1 MTRTLVVTVGSD
13 AHPFNRLVDAM
24 DGWLVATSHDVEAI
38 IQFGTSRAPA
48 HPELWRGA
56 SPYLPFSELQS
67 ALAEA
72 DIVVTQ
78 GGPTGITEARRLG
91 TQPIVMPRTHERG
104 EHVDGHQVAFCRQL
118 ARAGQITLVETTE
131 MLLRALDAALDSPS
145 TSYLAPGED
154 PAVAAAVDRFA
165 MLVRDLRPRGRAR
178 RKAGRSS

>member
-1 MTRTLVVTVGSD
+1 MVTVGSD
-13 AHPFNRLVDAM
+13 AHPFNRLVEAV
-24 DGWLVATSHDVEAI
+24 DGWLVATSHDVEAV
-38 IQFGTSRAPA
+38 IQFGTSGAPA
-48 HPELWRGA
+48 HPELWRLA

-67 ALAEA
+67 VLTEA

-131 MLLRALDAALDSPS
+131 LLLQALDAALDSPS
-145 TSYLAPGED
+145 ASHLAPGED
-154 PAVAAAVDRFA
+154 PAVAAAVDRFGV
-165 MLVRDLRPRGRAR
+165 LVRDLRPRGRDR
-178 RKAGRSS
+178 RRAERALGRVD